1 MTDHTFDLV
10 VLGGGSGGYAAAL
23 RAAELGKSVAL
34 VEKDKVGGTCLHRG
48 CIPTKALLHAAEV
61 ADTARDAATFGISA
75 TLEGIDPAGVR
86 AYREGIVAKKY
97 KGLEGLVK
105 ARGITVVGG
114 EGRLEAGPAV
124 RVGEDLY
131 RGTDVI
137 LATGSYSRTLPGLEI
152 GGRILTSEH
161 ALELDEIPGRVVILG
176 GGVIG
181 VEFASVWRSFG
192 ADVTVI
198 EALDHLVPN
207 EDVAL
212 SKALERAFRRRGI
225 QYSLGVRF
233 QTATQTADAV
243 TVTLEDGKAFE
254 ADYLLVAVGRGPA
267 TAALGFEEAGVTV
280 ERGFVVTDE
289 RLRTGVDHVWAV
301 GDIVPGL
308 QLAHRGFQQ
317 GIFVAEEIAGLSPV
331 VVPDSQ
337 IPKVTYSHPEVA
349 SVGLTEAQAADAHGA
364 GGIVAYEYNLAGN
377 GKSEILGTSGLVKVV
392 RSKDGPVL
400 GVHLIGDRV
409 GELITEGQLAVG
421 WEAHPEDIAP
431 FIHAHPTQSEAL
443 GEAFLAL
450 AGKPLHAL

>member
-1 MTDHTFDLV
+1 M
-10 VLGGGSGGYAAAL
+10 
-23 RAAELGKSVAL
+23 
-34 VEKDKVGGTCLHRG
+34 
-48 CIPTKALLHAAEV
+48 
-61 ADTARDAATFGISA
+61 
-75 TLEGIDPAGVR
+75 
-86 AYREGIVAKKY
+86 
-97 KGLEGLVK
+97 
-105 ARGITVVGG
+105 
-114 EGRLEAGPAV
+114 
-124 RVGEDLY
+124 RVGDDLY
-131 RGTDVI
+131 RGADVI
-137 LATGSYSRTLPGLEI
+137 LATGSYSRSLPGLDI
-152 GGRILTSEH
+152 GGRILTSEQ
-161 ALELDEIPGRVVILG
+161 ALTLDEIPARVVILG

-192 ADVTVI
+192 VEVTIV

-207 EDVAL
+207 EDVAM

-225 QYSLGVRF
+225 TSSLGMRF
-233 QTATQTADAV
+233 ASATQTADAV
-243 TVTLEDGKAFE
+243 TVTLEDGTSFE

-267 TAALGFEEAGVTV
+267 TSDLGFEAAGLSID
-280 ERGFVVTDE
+280 RGFVVTDE

-331 VVPDSQ
+331 VIPDAQ

-349 SVGLTEAQAADAHGA
+349 SVGLTEAQAREAHGQDA
-364 GGIVAYEYNLAGN
+364 VVTYEYNLAGN
-377 GKSEILGTSGLVKVV
+377 GKSEIIGTGGLVKVV
-392 RSKDGPVL
+392 RLADGPII
-400 GVHLIGDRV
+400 GVHLVGDRV